1 MPTKYYQ
8 DLMPDKIY
16 HLYSRAIGNEKL
28 FLNDENYRF
37 FLQKFKQYVLP
48 IADIY
53 TWTLLS
59 NHFHFMIRIKNLESV
74 NIHFSNLKKGAALES
89 GNTAS
94 FLMQC
99 FSNLLNSYTKS
110 FNKVNNRKGGLFID
124 YLRRILV
131 DSDTQFGATA
141 FYIHKNAVHH
151 GYCKKMEDWKWS
163 SYNSFLNKKPTEVAS
178 IELLEWFGGIKGF
191 VEYHSQPIYLKNAV
205 VIEE

>member
-1 MPTKYYQ
+1 
-8 DLMPDKIY
+8 
-16 HLYSRAIGNEKL
+16 
-28 FLNDENYRF
+28 
-37 FLQKFKQYVLP
+37 
-48 IADIY
+48 
-53 TWTLLS
+53 
-59 NHFHFMIRIKNLESV
+59 
-74 NIHFSNLKKGAALES
+74 
-89 GNTAS
+89 
-94 FLMQC
+94 
-99 FSNLLNSYTKS
+99 LNSYTKS

-178 IELLEWFGGIKGF
+178 IELLEWFGGIKGL
-191 VEYHSQPIYLKNAV
+191 VEYHSQPIYLKNAI